1 MNTNVLTRDP
11 AVRPELTRNEY
22 MRLLSAAKVLGKE
35 RIYLIMKLFA
45 CTGIRLSDLQCL
57 TIEEVR
63 AGKTARAGSAAE
75 IPGVLQAE
83 LLDYAER
90 KGIVSGK
97 LFRTRSGAE
106 LDRSNLSHEI
116 QELAAAAKVE
126 PEKCNPRCL
135 IYLYH
140 NTQKKIQDSM
150 SDLIRQASNRIL
162 EQEQR
167 VIGWNS

>member
-1 MNTNVLTRDP
+1 MSAKVLMRET
-11 AVRPELTRNEY
+11 AARPELAREEY
-22 MRLLSAAKVLGKE
+22 LRLLSAAKLLGKE

-45 CTGIRLSDLQCL
+45 CTGIRLSQLQSL

-63 AGKTARAGSAAE
+63 AGRTGWSAAAAE
-75 IPGVLQAE
+75 IPAVLQAE

-90 KGIVSGK
+90 KEIGSGM

-116 QELAAAAKVE
+116 QELSGPAKVE
-126 PEKCNPRCL
+126 SEKCNPHCL
-135 IYLYH
+135 IYLYR

-150 SDLIRQASNRIL
+150 SDLVRQASNRIL
-162 EQEQR
+162 EQEQN
-167 VIGWNS
+167 VIGWNR